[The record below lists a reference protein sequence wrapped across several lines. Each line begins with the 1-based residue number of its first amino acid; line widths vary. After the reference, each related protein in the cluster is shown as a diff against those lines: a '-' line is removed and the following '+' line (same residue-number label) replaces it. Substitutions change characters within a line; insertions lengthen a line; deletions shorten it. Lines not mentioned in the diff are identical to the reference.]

1 MWWCPSMMC
10 LWEVTAAFN
19 WWVSVLVSR
28 AGWLAL
34 LPYSFLLSTDL
45 RKITGRWQRLIRV
58 FVPFTCCCRVI
69 LLHLPPLIMQQ
80 LWRKENQWLSL
91 QSTKQLLGALSFSS
105 LLLHLSD
112 LWKGKGGVLYLQKDS
127 SIALP
132 AKVMSL
138 WRLHLPDS
146 PPCARWSVNTYRYQ
160 WACGICLPFL
170 RALPNSFCFFP
181 GAGPEGSLSMGIPAW
196 FSLRVAGA
204 GLPFVM
210 STI

>member
-10 LWEVTAAFN
+10 LWEVTAASN

-28 AGWLAL
+28 VGWLAL

-58 FVPFTCCCRVI
+58 FVPFTCRCRVI

-112 LWKGKGGVLYLQKDS
+112 LWKGKGGGALLAERFIYCLTSKSNVSLEAS
-127 SIALP
+127 SSRQPTMCQVECKIHTDISEPVGSA
-132 AKVMSL
+132 
-138 WRLHLPDS
+138 
-146 PPCARWSVNTYRYQ
+146 
-160 WACGICLPFL
+160 FL
-170 RALPNSFCFFP
+170 S
-181 GAGPEGSLSMGIPAW
+181 
-196 FSLRVAGA
+196 
-204 GLPFVM
+204 
-210 STI
+210 